1 MDSLLIACNARAALR
16 NRRVTVAGLNATDS
30 GHGGLLTKDEIRQY
44 VKNVE
49 TMNARMKEL
58 VRTGVPVEEAGKRL
72 KLDDLGWAR
81 SASTQTFLAGSIP
94 GYYAEMKAVIEK
106 ERKLGAIR

>member
-1 MDSLLIACNARAALR
+1 MYDLLKLDFDWAIPGDGR
-16 NRRVTVAGLNATDS
+16 
-30 GHGGLLTKDEIRQY
+30 LLTKDEIRQY
-44 VKNVE
+44 VRNVE

-72 KLDDLGWAR
+72 KLDDLGCAR

-94 GYYAEMKAVIEK
+94 GCYTEMKAVIEK
-106 ERKLGAIR
+106 EQTVGAGRRMS